1 MTPSPAMPPSPE
13 PMAPEHE
20 NAASVAPEL
29 RADDAAEPVL
39 WSAQPEAK
47 WTTFDVLMESMDM
60 RAMRRGLMLLLLCV
74 AGLTLALLA
83 VVLGLFLS
91 AGESLPSGY
100 GLALLIL
107 AALIVSFFIMGL
119 SAVPILRRLHPPII
133 FALTANRVGRRLG
146 NGGPWDDF
154 AMLDEVEAIMRWQ
167 SPGGFRGIDF
177 LQSRH
182 HPERGLV
189 HRLFSVGGLSDDD
202 ANTLEQTLTGMN
214 YAVIDRPEL
223 PKNARAGKR

>member
-1 MTPSPAMPPSPE
+1 MTTSPE
-13 PMAPEHE
+13 
-20 NAASVAPEL
+20 SVAPEL
-29 RADDAAEPVL
+29 VADDVAEPVL
-39 WSAQPEAK
+39 WSARPEAK
-47 WTTFDVLMESMDM
+47 WTTFDVLMESMDTS
-60 RAMRRGLMLLLLCV
+60 AMRRGIMILLLCV
-74 AGLTLALLA
+74 AGLTLAILA

-91 AGESLPSGY
+91 AGEALPSGY
-100 GLALLIL
+100 SLALFIL
-107 AALIVSFFIMGL
+107 AALIVSFFVMGL

-146 NGGPWDDF
+146 QGGPWDDF

-189 HRLFSVGGLSDDD
+189 HRLFSLGGLSDAD
-202 ANTLEQTLTGMN
+202 AESLERTLTGME
-214 YAVIDRPEL
+214 YTVIDRPEL
-223 PKNARAGKR
+223 PKNARSGKR